1 LKRTP
6 GKPYI
11 VLEVDFQIKWNPAA
25 CRPAGKGHDGLQDSC
40 GHIIRWSCKWSLDR
54 RINPIY
60 CTSCVQ
66 CAL

>member
-40 GHIIRWSCKWSLDR
+40 GHIIRWSCKWSL
-54 RINPIY
+54 
-60 CTSCVQ
+60 
-66 CAL
+66 